1 VVQPVVP
8 ERRVVLRDWRGK
20 DNDGGGL
27 LRFLEAYLD
36 VEGNLHIDGQDI
48 GGAAHLISDG
58 EYEWFQEI
66 AAADVPAFRALLDVA
81 PEEDLLDA
89 LESRYSRLRRV
100 RAGAPPP
107 ARQQVLPAPSRDV
120 VSSGSSPSS

>member
-1 VVQPVVP
+1 VVEPVP
-8 ERRVVLRDWRGK
+8 PKRRVVLRDWRGK
-20 DNDGGGL
+20 DDDGSGL

-66 AAADVPAFRALLDVA
+66 AAADVPALRTLLDIA
-81 PEEDLLDA
+81 PDEDLLDA
-89 LESRYSRLRRV
+89 LESRYSGEGAYELERRLRLDR
-100 RAGAPPP
+100 RSFPM
-107 ARQQVLPAPSRDV
+107 RRETW
-120 VSSGSSPSS
+120 